1 MIGFFH
7 TMVRLFASPFSRDDW
22 MGRTGLSASVMIAYV
37 SNRVNNVIFLPVTIM
52 MAWW

>member
-7 TMVRLFASPFSRDDW
+7 RMVRLFASSPFSRDGW

-37 SNRVNNVIFLPVTIM
+37 SDRY
-52 MAWW
+52 